1 MDQKKIAK
9 CKIEDI
15 DSDRPKS
22 EQVWCVYSEDGS
34 KLLGRHPNRE
44 DAVNQLR
51 AVEANKSEKI
61 SARLRRILEDKVR
74 KHNEN
79 AKEGRKTNV
88 RTLLAVYKRGVG
100 AYRTNPSSVRP
111 SVTSEEQWALARVNV
126 WLDALRTGKFK
137 RKPFDTDLLPEDH
150 PLSSKKELDLKPTT
164 GMAEEARKGLDWR
177 KEFKR
182 GGTAVG
188 VARASQLVRREN
200 LSPRTVK
207 RMHSF
212 FSRHEVDKKAE
223 GFRQG
228 EDGYPSAGRIAWA
241 LWGGDAGQ
249 SWARKKARQLDGD
262 KMEEKAMADQYT
274 SESGAEA
281 RAEELGCNGTHTMKD
296 EDGNTV
302 YMPCSTHS
310 AYEEAVEEEK
320 AYHYDDEDKPKRKK
334 PKKDLGEIGT
344 KQFDFQVKTL
354 ESEDTT
360 INGVPVKSFEGY
372 ASVFGNIDRVG
383 DMVMRGAFRKQDG
396 DRVILMHNH
405 RTNVGVADIVE
416 DDKGLFVKGY
426 INQEIQAGRE
436 GYSLLKMGAVNKMS
450 FGYEV
455 KGVRRSVKDGEEYNE
470 LLELKTHEVSFVDF
484 PANPETRITA
494 VKSAECNCKQQ
505 KQANPEII
513 TSLKEIN
520 QGIVNSIKKIKE

>member
-9 CKIEDI
+9 KDI
-15 DSDRPKS
+15 
-22 EQVWCVYSEDGS
+22 
-34 KLLGRHPNRE
+34 
-44 DAVNQLR
+44 
-51 AVEANKSEKI
+51 
-61 SARLRRILEDKVR
+61 
-74 KHNEN
+74 
-79 AKEGRKTNV
+79 
-88 RTLLAVYKRGVG
+88 
-100 AYRTNPSSVRP
+100 
-111 SVTSEEQWALARVNV
+111 
-126 WLDALRTGKFK
+126 
-137 RKPFDTDLLPEDH
+137 
-150 PLSSKKELDLKPTT
+150 DLKPTT

-188 VARASQLVRREN
+188 VARASQLIRREN

-223 GFRQG
+223 GFRPG
-228 EDGYPSAGRIAWA
+228 EKGFPSAGRIAWA

-310 AYEEAVEEEK
+310 AYEEAVDEDK
-320 AYHYDDEDKPKRKK
+320 AYHDDDKPKRKK

-383 DMVMRGAFRKQDG
+383 DMVMRGAFQKQNG

-455 KGVRRSVKDGEEYNE
+455 KGIRRSVKDGEEYNE

-505 KQANPEII
+505 QQANPEII